1 MFETT
6 NQIYTVIVCP
16 WFTTYMNINRNTYY
30 SEYVYIYIYMYIYIY
45 KYFNILTRFLKQI
58 MAVTRTSTVT
68 PTAVVRCRRAAIH
81 RSALPRKPWVR
92 LGAVARGEGHLTQFQ
107 ETLLRL
113 HANDPSVFQGNKEG
127 KGQWRRAFMIDLY
140 LCLSLDKCI
149 YIYIIDYDVNNSWS
163 CNKSERNQPEL
174 LEC

>member
-1 MFETT
+1 MLV
-6 NQIYTVIVCP
+6 NGKDDIPYMKWKIKHVWNHQPDIYS
-16 WFTTYMNINRNTYY
+16 Y
-30 SEYVYIYIYMYIYIY
+30 SLSLVYHIYEHKQKHILFWICIYIY

-58 MAVTRTSTVT
+58 MAVTRTATVT

-127 KGQWRRAFMIDLY
+127 KD
-140 LCLSLDKCI
+140 
-149 YIYIIDYDVNNSWS
+149 N
-163 CNKSERNQPEL
+163 EEEL
-174 LEC
+174 LW